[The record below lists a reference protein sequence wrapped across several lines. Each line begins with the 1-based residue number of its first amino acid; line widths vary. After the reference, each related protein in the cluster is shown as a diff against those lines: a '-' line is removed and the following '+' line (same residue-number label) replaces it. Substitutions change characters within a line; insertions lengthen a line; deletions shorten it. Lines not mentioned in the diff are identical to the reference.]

1 MPDENSSFGTDR
13 DERLLIG
20 SDGNLAN
27 VTGVSD
33 TIVIINTFIVVP
45 DLKSLVLA
53 TRDEPLSRLGDGKG
67 IDLTSL
73 RAIEHSNGLT
83 IEAVPVGNLSVA
95 TSGQN
100 LRLIGMVQNLLEHG
114 GLEEAHDSGAG
125 NDIPNDGGT
134 IER

>member
-1 MPDENSSFGTDR
+1 MPDENSSFSTDR

-27 VTGVSD
+27 VTRVTD

-53 TRDEPLSRLGDGKG
+53 TRDEPFSRLGDSKG
-67 IDLTSL
+67 IDLASL
-73 RAIEHSNGLT
+73 RAIEHSDGLT

-114 GLEEAHDSGAG
+114 GFEEAHDPGASH
-125 NDIPNDGGT
+125 NVPNDSRT